1 MVGGASVRP
10 ENGTAHDNVKI
21 MDALQDEIAFAVAA
35 GVSHRAISA
44 TLQQQYHNQRGF
56 SRRSVRRFCR
66 REGIHYRTSLPD
78 PGLDRV
84 IQFTVIEVG
93 HSYGRRTMT
102 GLLRSQGI
110 VVGENR
116 VARSMQRVAPAAQI
130 GRRQRA
136 RRHLNPPPYTARFFG
151 DKVHF
156 DHNEKLAMYG
166 VTHVLAIDEFC
177 RKIVGM
183 ITIPVKNPIS
193 IYGAL
198 MRPMLLQFGLWQQ
211 VRVDHGTEFTLIL
224 AAQQHLAR
232 HRQWQDRQATLQTTS
247 QNHRVERMWP
257 EINQRMNYPV
267 KRVLVRMEGNDDL
280 DMTNATTKFC
290 VSWLTIQVI
299 ESAVR
304 NFIAAWNSH
313 RIPGSGGS
321 IRLATRA
328 PQTTALPPSLV
339 PTVSEMVALYCQGGR
354 RLTPEHTF
362 GSDPIAA
369 HSELQHLRSVTFF
382 IITLTLK
389 LYYQVHFI
397 VMELFLGMH
406 CCTSYP

>member
-1 MVGGASVRP
+1 
-10 ENGTAHDNVKI
+10 
-21 MDALQDEIAFAVAA
+21 
-35 GVSHRAISA
+35 
-44 TLQQQYHNQRGF
+44 
-56 SRRSVRRFCR
+56 
-66 REGIHYRTSLPD
+66 
-78 PGLDRV
+78 
-84 IQFTVIEVG
+84 
-93 HSYGRRTMT
+93 
-102 GLLRSQGI
+102 
-110 VVGENR
+110 
-116 VARSMQRVAPAAQI
+116 
-130 GRRQRA
+130 
-136 RRHLNPPPYTARFFG
+136 
-151 DKVHF
+151 
-156 DHNEKLAMYG
+156 
-166 VTHVLAIDEFC
+166 
-177 RKIVGM
+177 
-183 ITIPVKNPIS
+183 
-193 IYGAL
+193 
-198 MRPMLLQFGLWQQ
+198 
-211 VRVDHGTEFTLIL
+211 
-224 AAQQHLAR
+224 
-232 HRQWQDRQATLQTTS
+232 
-247 QNHRVERMWP
+247 
-257 EINQRMNYPV
+257 
-267 KRVLVRMEGNDDL
+267 MEGNDDL

-389 LYYQVHFI
+389 LYFQVHFI